1 MSGGGGGDEVTA
13 SVRVVNRLGV
23 HARPVS
29 QLVAIVKRHRAS
41 VTVRGPGGEADGASL
56 LQMLGLLAP
65 KGSELTFT
73 ARGHDARTVVA
84 ALADLVARGFD
95 EDD

>member
-1 MSGGGGGDEVTA
+1 MSGGPPGEEA
-13 SVRVVNRLGV
+13 SACVRVVNRLGV

-29 QLVAIVKRHRAS
+29 QLVAIVRRHKS
-41 VTVRGPGGEADGASL
+41 KVTVVGPGGEADGGSL

-65 KGSELTFT
+65 KGSELQFT
-73 ARGHDARTVVA
+73 ARGQDAGAVVA